1 MKQFRVGIV
10 GLGWV
15 AGAHLETFKKVRGA
29 DVVAVCSR
37 RKLDASELSR
47 QFGIPLRV
55 YQDLDAMLKDPEID
69 VVDICTP
76 HPFHAQQA
84 IRAAEAQKHLIIE
97 KPIAIDWQSA
107 VAMRQAIRQAG
118 VHACVCF
125 EVRYSRQVMAIHD
138 ALRRGMIGDLH
149 YAEIDYYHG
158 IGPWYG
164 QYAWNIKRDFGGSSL
179 LTAGCH
185 ALDLLLH
192 YMSAQ
197 GQAVVEEV
205 VSYQTKSKSKFF
217 TPYEYNTTSVTLVK
231 FQDGR
236 LGKVASVTDC
246 LQPYYF
252 HMHLCGSEG
261 SVLDDKFTSLGW
273 QGLGKDRWSTLGIPV
288 VDSGDV
294 SDHPYEPQFQAF
306 VDSLLRNEPM
316 PYTDFETAFE
326 SHRVVFAADRSAEE
340 GRPVKLSEF

>member
-1 MKQFRVGIV
+1 MGNLRIGIA

-15 AGAHLETFKKVRGA
+15 AGAHIETFKKVRGA

-37 RKLDASELSR
+37 RPLDAAQLSL
-47 QFGIPLRV
+47 QFGTPLRA
-55 YQDLDAMLKDPEID
+55 YQDYDAMLRDPEID
-69 VVDICTP
+69 VIDICTP
-76 HPFHAQQA
+76 HPLHPDQA
-84 IRAAEAQKHLIIE
+84 IRAAQAGKHLIIE
-97 KPIAIDWQSA
+97 KPIAIDWQGA
-107 VAMRQAIRQAG
+107 TGMRDAIRKAG
-118 VHACVCF
+118 IQACVCF

-138 ALRRGMIGDLH
+138 AIRRGMIGDLY
-149 YAEIDYYHG
+149 YAEVDYYHG

-164 QYAWNIKRDFGGSSL
+164 QYEWNIKKEFGASSL

-192 YMSAQ
+192 YMSAR
-197 GQAVVEEV
+197 GEAKVEEV
-205 VSYQTKSKSKFF
+205 TSYQTKSASKYF
-217 TPYEYNTTSVTLVK
+217 TPYEYNTTSVTIVR
-231 FQDGR
+231 FEDGR
-236 LGKVASVTDC
+236 IGKVASVTDC

-252 HMHLCGSEG
+252 HMHLCGSDG

-273 QGLGKDRWSTLGIPV
+273 QGMGKDRWSHLGVPV

-306 VDSLLRNEPM
+306 VDALGRQEPM

-326 SHRVVFAADRSAEE
+326 SHRVVFAADRSAAER
-340 GRPVKLSEF
+340 RPVKLSEF